1 MWGSPSGAGRQS
13 GHGRLLSPR
22 GSGGTEVVVPQSTR
36 PSCRLDIS
44 REEALH
50 GVAISSITSAAWGKG
65 PLGEGR
71 KQTPRVRVAQGD
83 CCGCQPAHP
92 LPLRGCSG
100 CTEQSQG
107 PAGAAAG
114 PGVLRAAPPAGL
126 AAGPKWPGVGLGYW
140 QGRCCQV
147 VLEGARLGSG
157 FCFVGDSEGCAWC
170 LTGKG
175 APRQSWHWAGIP
187 RGARWPQ
194 GHPCPGRLTTDWR
207 PQGRGLGGHLGLP
220 SVIDPCGPLKGSPPH
235 PCLGCWAITVWLHG
249 KPGPRVSGEWLV
261 PSLHGRETAQSVWV
275 AEQVALLGV
284 HGAGLGG
291 QRQQVPRAAVVTSSP
306 LTWYCL
312 LTWARCIQVEP
323 ERGWGGRDGHSSPCG
338 RPSQG
343 PRAFLRVLV
352 PPRCV
357 LTTLS

>member
-220 SVIDPCGPLKGSPPH
+220 SVIDPCGPLKGSPPTPALAAGRSQSGFMASRDPGSLGSGWYPH
-235 PCLGCWAITVWLHG
+235 FMEGRQPRVFGSQNRWLCWGSTVLAWVGKDSRYPGQLWSPAPPSPGTACL
-249 KPGPRVSGEWLV
+249 PGP
-261 PSLHGRETAQSVWV
+261 
-275 AEQVALLGV
+275 
-284 HGAGLGG
+284 GAS
-291 QRQQVPRAAVVTSSP
+291 R
-306 LTWYCL
+306 
-312 LTWARCIQVEP
+312 
-323 ERGWGGRDGHSSPCG
+323 
-338 RPSQG
+338 
-343 PRAFLRVLV
+343 
-352 PPRCV
+352 
-357 LTTLS
+357 